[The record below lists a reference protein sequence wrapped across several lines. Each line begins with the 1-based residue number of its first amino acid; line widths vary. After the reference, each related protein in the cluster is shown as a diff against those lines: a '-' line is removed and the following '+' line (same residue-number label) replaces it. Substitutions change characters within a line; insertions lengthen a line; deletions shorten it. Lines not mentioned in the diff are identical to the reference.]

1 MATQTK
7 AAGRKTAYSE
17 SALKVAIVGF
27 GTVGS
32 AVARIL
38 CNGLNQPLLRLTHVF
53 NRNVGRKIADWVPDD
68 VRWTDDIEEILSSD
82 ADVMVEVVGG
92 VKPAGDWVKRALAS
106 GKSVVT
112 ANKQLIAQCGTE
124 LADLAQKAGRHLCFG
139 ASVAGGIPVLSGL
152 QDGLAGDQLYSIHG
166 VLNGTC
172 NYILTKIESEGISFA
187 QALKEAQEAGFAEA
201 DPTDDVDGYDARAK
215 LVILSR
221 VGLRAEVRP
230 DQIACRSIRPIEMI
244 DFAYAHDLY
253 TRSTVR
259 QIARA
264 ELRDGKLLASVQ
276 PAVVR
281 RDSPLAQLVGGQNLV
296 VSTGV
301 YGGETVFSGHGA
313 GGNPTAVAIVS
324 DLVAVARNRSE
335 GLENLSSGAT
345 SVYPVSGDFVSPHY
359 VRFNVRDQVGIIA
372 SLATALARYKINI
385 EAVLQKPGCA
395 KTALPFVFTLEEC
408 STSTLER
415 ALEEISKF
423 PFLTQPP
430 VHLPILS

>member
-1 MATQTK
+1 MS
-7 AAGRKTAYSE
+7 YSE

-38 CNGLNQPLLRLTHVF
+38 CNGLNQPLLRLTHIF
-53 NRNVGRKIADWVPDD
+53 NRNVERKKVDWVPGR
-68 VRWTDDIEEILSSD
+68 VRWCENIEEVLASD
-82 ADVMVEVVGG
+82 IDVMVEVVGG
-92 VKPAGDWVKRALAS
+92 VNPAGEWVKRALAS

-124 LADLAQKAGRHLCFG
+124 LAEVALRAGQHLAFG
-139 ASVAGGIPVLSGL
+139 ASVAGGVPVLSGL
-152 QDGLAGDQLYSIHG
+152 QDGLAGDRLYKIHG

-172 NYILTKIESEGISFA
+172 NYILTKIESTGIPFA

-201 DPTDDVDGYDARAK
+201 DPTDDIDGYDARAK

-230 DQIACRSIRPIEMI
+230 EQVACHSIRPVEMM

-253 TRSTVR
+253 LRSTVR

-264 ELRDGKLLASVQ
+264 ELRDGTLYASVQ
-276 PAVVR
+276 PAILR
-281 RDSPLAQLVGGQNLV
+281 RDSPLAQLEGGQNLV

-313 GGNPTAVAIVS
+313 GGNPTAVAVVS
-324 DLVAVARNRSE
+324 DLVAVSRNRSQ
-335 GLENLSSGAT
+335 GLENLSGGAT
-345 SVYPVSGDFVSPHY
+345 SALPVSHDFTTPHY
-359 VRFNVRDQVGIIA
+359 VRFTVRDRPGIIA
-372 SLATALARYKINI
+372 ALASAFSNHGINI
-385 EAVLQKPGCA
+385 EAVLQRPDCA
-395 KTALPFVFTLEEC
+395 KAALPFVITLEEC
-408 STSTLER
+408 STSRMES
-415 ALEEISKF
+415 ALHEIGKF
-423 PFLTQPP
+423 DFLTQPP
-430 VHLPILS
+430 LHLPILS

>member
-7 AAGRKTAYSE
+7 VADSKMVCSE
-17 SALKVAIVGF
+17 PALKVAILGF

-38 CNGLNQPLLRLTHVF
+38 CNGLYRQLLCLTHVF
-53 NRNVGRKIADWVPDD
+53 NRGVERKKADWVPGY

-82 ADVMVEVVGG
+82 VEVIVEVVGG
-92 VKPAGDWVKRALAS
+92 VSPAGDWVKRALQS

-124 LADLAQKAGRHLCFG
+124 LAEVALKAGRHLAFG

-152 QDGLAGDQLYSIHG
+152 QDGLAGDHLYSVQG

-172 NYILTKIESEGISFA
+172 NYILTKIEDEGISFA

-230 DQIACRSIRPIEMI
+230 EQIACRSIRPIEMI

-264 ELRDGKLLASVQ
+264 ELRDGKLFASVQ
-276 PAVVR
+276 PALVR

-296 VSTGV
+296 VSTGK

-313 GGNPTAVAIVS
+313 GGNPTAVAVVS

-335 GLENLSSGAT
+335 GLENLSSVAT
-345 SVYPVSGDFVSPHY
+345 SVYPVTSDFFSPHY

-372 SLATALARYKINI
+372 ALATALANHGINI

-395 KTALPFVFTLEEC
+395 KDALPFVFTLEEC
-408 STSTLER
+408 STSRLET
-415 ALEEISKF
+415 ALEEIGKF
-423 PFLTQPP
+423 AFLTQRP

>member
-1 MATQTK
+1 
-7 AAGRKTAYSE
+7 
-17 SALKVAIVGF
+17 
-27 GTVGS
+27 
-32 AVARIL
+32 
-38 CNGLNQPLLRLTHVF
+38 
-53 NRNVGRKIADWVPDD
+53 
-68 VRWTDDIEEILSSD
+68 
-82 ADVMVEVVGG
+82 
-92 VKPAGDWVKRALAS
+92 
-106 GKSVVT
+106 
-112 ANKQLIAQCGTE
+112 
-124 LADLAQKAGRHLCFG
+124 
-139 ASVAGGIPVLSGL
+139 
-152 QDGLAGDQLYSIHG
+152 

-172 NYILTKIESEGISFA
+172 NYILTKIENEGISFA
-187 QALKEAQEAGFAEA
+187 QALKEAQAAGFAEA

-221 VGLRAEVRP
+221 VGLRAQVRP
-230 DQIACRSIRPIEMI
+230 EQIACRSIRPVEMI

-264 ELRDGKLLASVQ
+264 ELRDGRLFASVQ
-276 PAVVR
+276 PALVR

-296 VSTGV
+296 VSTGT

-313 GGNPTAVAIVS
+313 GGNPTAVAVVS

-345 SVYPVSGDFVSPHY
+345 SVYPVTSDFLSPHY

-372 SLATALARYKINI
+372 ALATALANHGINI
-385 EAVLQKPGCA
+385 EAVLQKPGCV
-395 KTALPFVFTLEEC
+395 KTALPFVFTLEQC
-408 STSTLER
+408 STSMLEG

-423 PFLTQPP
+423 DFLTQPP

>member
-1 MATQTK
+1 MS
-7 AAGRKTAYSE
+7 YSE

-38 CNGLNQPLLRLTHVF
+38 CNGLTQPLLRLTHVF
-53 NRNVGRKIADWVPDD
+53 NRNIERKKVDWIPGH
-68 VRWTDDIEEILSSD
+68 VRWCENIEEILASD

-92 VKPAGDWVKRALAS
+92 VNPAGEWVKRALES

-112 ANKQLIAQCGTE
+112 ANKQLIAQCGAE
-124 LADLAQKAGRHLCFG
+124 LAEVALRAGRHLAFG
-139 ASVAGGIPVLSGL
+139 ASVAGGVPVLSGL
-152 QDGLAGDQLYSIHG
+152 QDGLAGDHLYKIHG

-172 NYILTKIESEGISFA
+172 NYILTKIESTGIPFA

-215 LVILSR
+215 LVILAR

-230 DQIACRSIRPIEMI
+230 DEVVCHSIRPVEMI

-253 TRSTVR
+253 LRSTVR

-264 ELRDGKLLASVQ
+264 ELRVGKLYTSVE
-276 PAVVR
+276 PAILR
-281 RDSPLAQLVGGQNLV
+281 RDSPLAQLEGGQNLV

-313 GGNPTAVAIVS
+313 GGNPTAVAVVS
-324 DLVAVARNRSE
+324 DLLAVSRNRSQ
-335 GLENLSSGAT
+335 GLENLSGGAT
-345 SVYPVSGDFVSPHY
+345 SAYPVSHDFVTPHY
-359 VRFNVRDQVGIIA
+359 VRFTVRDRPGIIA
-372 SLATALARYKINI
+372 ALAFAFSNHGINI
-385 EAVLQKPGCA
+385 EAVLQRPDCA
-395 KTALPFVFTLEEC
+395 KAALPFVITLEEC
-408 STSTLER
+408 STSRLET
-415 ALEEISKF
+415 ALNEIGKF
-423 PFLTQPP
+423 DFLTQAP